1 MFYVLSLVHMF
12 AVIKTGGKQY
22 CVRKGDILEI
32 ERLKDVKEGEKITF
46 ETLFRGEGEKA
57 EIGTP
62 VLSTSVEG
70 KFIAEKRDEKKIVF
84 RFHSKTRYR
93 KMKGHRQ
100 TLARV
105 EITKI

>member
-1 MFYVLSLVHMF
+1 MF

-22 CVRKGDILEI
+22 CVRKGDVLEV
-32 ERLKDVKEGEKITF
+32 ERIKDAKEGAKISF
-46 ETLFRGEGEKA
+46 ETLFRGEGEKV

-70 KFIAEKRDEKKIVF
+70 KFISEKRDKKKIVF

-93 KMKGHRQ
+93 KLKGHRQ
-100 TLARV
+100 TLACV